1 MRNTYT
7 KLRKKSNPPLFYR
20 FFYVFEFRFR
30 KKTIRRH
37 EIPTDCRRTKI
48 STVLH
53 TNRPTECVNPS
64 NKRIEAI
71 RLCTKFA
78 SELIKKPDSGTARA
92 VRTVPQH
99 A

>member
-20 FFYVFEFRFR
+20 FFMFSNSDSE
-30 KKTIRRH
+30 KTIRRH

-78 SELIKKPDSGTARA
+78 SELINKPDSGTARA